1 MRYKIIKSLQP
12 LELFD
17 IFTRGFCDN
26 HLPSI
31 KKEFGSAIGEW
42 YLTNWCNN
50 IKIDLL
56 TFYLSDSGFCLWTS
70 KEEAEKLE
78 RIFKSW
84 NIFYNVGTRW
94 YGGSTYIIGL
104 NWDDDGFNIL
114 YKEWLRNRKLNE
126 ILY

>member
-17 IFTRGFCDN
+17 IVTRGFCDN

-31 KKEFGSAIGEW
+31 KKEIKELKGEW

-50 IKIDLL
+50 IKLDLL

-70 KEEAEKLE
+70 KEEAHHFNFSNLE
-78 RIFKSW
+78 IILSKDFLGIFIPVINPIMNPITIAA
-84 NIFYNVGTRW
+84 NIATIINLN
-94 YGGSTYIIGL
+94 YI
-104 NWDDDGFNIL
+104 F
-114 YKEWLRNRKLNE
+114 
-126 ILY
+126 